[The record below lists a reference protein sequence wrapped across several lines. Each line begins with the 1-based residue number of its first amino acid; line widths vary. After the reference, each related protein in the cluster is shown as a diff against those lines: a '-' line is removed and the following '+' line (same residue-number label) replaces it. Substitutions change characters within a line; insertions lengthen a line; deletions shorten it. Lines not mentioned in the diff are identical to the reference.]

1 MTTRRGKTL
10 IEMLILI
17 TVLSV
22 VLASVSLVLL
32 GAFKTDRQLR
42 RDLAQQ
48 TSLARLASRFR
59 SDAHAATTCRVDNAC
74 ELSLA
79 DGRVVRYGF
88 AGQRISR
95 EVRRGQTLEHQDA
108 FVLPDT
114 AAVRFEQPEAFGG
127 RLVRVSI
134 SAKENADKAHL
145 TPVRPSAI
153 EAAIGI
159 ASSRKENP

>member
-1 MTTRRGKTL
+1 MTIRRGKTL
-10 IEMLILI
+10 IEMLILM

-59 SDAHAATTCRVDNAC
+59 SDVHAAATCQVGDSC
-74 ELSLA
+74 ELSLT

-108 FVLPDT
+108 FILPDT

-127 RLVRVSI
+127 RLVRATI
-134 SAKENADKAHL
+134 SAKADADKAHL
-145 TPVRPSAI
+145 TPVRPAAI
-153 EAAIGI
+153 EAALGI
-159 ASSRKENP
+159 AAGRKEAP

>member
-1 MTTRRGKTL
+1 MIVRRGKTL

-22 VLASVSLVLL
+22 ILAGVTLVLL
-32 GAFKTDRQLR
+32 GAFQTDRQLR

-59 SDAHAATTCRVDNAC
+59 SDVHAAQTCQVGDSC
-74 ELSLA
+74 ELALV
-79 DGRVVRYGF
+79 DGRVVRYAF

-114 AAVRFEQPEAFGG
+114 AAVRFEQPQAFGG

-134 SAKENADKAHL
+134 SAKEDADKAHL
-145 TPVRPSAI
+145 TPVRPAAI

-159 ASSRKENP
+159 GPSRKEMP

>member
-1 MTTRRGKTL
+1 MGG
-10 IEMLILI
+10 
-17 TVLSV
+17 V
-22 VLASVSLVLL
+22 ALVLL
-32 GAFKTDRQLR
+32 GAFKTDRQIR

-59 SDAHAATTCRVDNAC
+59 SDAHAAQSCQVGDSC
-74 ELSLA
+74 ELALA
-79 DGRVVRYGF
+79 DGRFVRYGF

-127 RLVRVSI
+127 RLVRVTI
-134 SAKENADKAHL
+134 SAKDNADKAHL
-145 TPVRPSAI
+145 TPVRPAEI
-153 EAAIGI
+153 EAAVGAATI
-159 ASSRKENP
+159 KEAKR